1 MSAYFRDMRKLFIIP
16 LLLLSL
22 ISSQASA
29 ANFDESLTVKV
40 EEYPEELAK
49 AFKKASTAFRKG
61 DYVTAKREPSI
72 ESVFCSKRT

>member
-1 MSAYFRDMRKLFIIP
+1 MRKILIIP
-16 LLLLSL
+16 LLLLAL

-29 ANFDESLTVKV
+29 ANYDESLTVKV